1 MKFRTMFTAE
11 MPQPYIGTKSIYSTY
26 QEVPPFATDP
36 ETGEVLNPTSR
47 VKRVKSGEYDF
58 QEYIQS
64 FADSCSLSALLARV
78 KSTGDMSLLKQNNP
92 EIGDELPSDP
102 TELRRLSEQVDTVN
116 QALLKI
122 EAEQKAKNVI
132 SGLSDNDLDQ
142 LLSALEA
149 RTKKEA

>member
-1 MKFRTMFTAE
+1 MKFRTMYTAE
-11 MPQPYIGTKSIYSTY
+11 MPEPYIGTKSIYSTF

-64 FADSCSLSALLARV
+64 FADSCSLSALLAKVR
-78 KSTGDMSLLKQNNP
+78 STGDMSLLKQVDA
-92 EIGDELPSDP
+92 EHGDELPSDP
-102 TELRRLSEQVDTVN
+102 AELRRLSEQVDTVN
-116 QALLKI
+116 QAIQKI

-132 SGLSDNDLDQ
+132 TGLSDSDLDQ

-149 RTKKEA
+149 RTKKE

>member
-11 MPQPYIGTKSIYSTY
+11 MPDPYVGKDSIYSTY
-26 QEVPPFATDP
+26 NEVPPFATDP
-36 ETGEVLNPTSR
+36 ETGEILNSTSR
-47 VKRVKSGEYDF
+47 IKRVKSGEYDF

-78 KSTGDMSLLKQNNP
+78 KSTKDLSLLNQRDV
-92 EIGDELPSDP
+92 EIGDQLPSDP
-102 TELRRLSEQVDTVN
+102 AELRRLSEQVDTVN
-116 QALLKI
+116 AALQKI
-122 EAEQKAKNVI
+122 ESEQKAKNVI
-132 SGLSDNDLDQ
+132 SGLSDSDLDQ

>member
-11 MPQPYIGTKSIYSTY
+11 MPQPYIGKDSIYSTY
-26 QEVPPFATDP
+26 SEVPPFATDP
-36 ETGEVLNPTSR
+36 ETGEVLNSTLR

-78 KSTGDMSLLKQNNP
+78 KSTKDLSLLNQRDV

-102 TELRRLSEQVDTVN
+102 AELRRLSEQVDTVN
-116 QALLKI
+116 QALQKI
-122 EAEQKAKNVI
+122 ESEQKAKNVI
-132 SGLSDNDLDQ
+132 SGLSDSDLDQ
-142 LLSALEA
+142 LLTALEA
-149 RTKKEA
+149 RTKKE

>member
-1 MKFRTMFTAE
+1 MKFRTMYTAE
-11 MPQPYIGTKSIYSTY
+11 MPEPYVGVKSIYSTY
-26 QEVPPFATDP
+26 NEVPPFATDP
-36 ETGEVLNPTSR
+36 ETGEVLNSTSH
-47 VKRVKSGEYDF
+47 VKRVKTGEYDF

-78 KSTGDMSLLKQNNP
+78 KSTGDMSLLKQVDA
-92 EIGDELPSDP
+92 EHGVELPNDP
-102 TELRRLSEQVDTVN
+102 LELRRLSEQVDTVN
-116 QALLKI
+116 QALQKI

-142 LLSALEA
+142 LLIALEA

>member
-1 MKFRTMFTAE
+1 MKFRTMYTAE
-11 MPQPYIGTKSIYSTY
+11 MPEPYIGKDSIYSTY
-26 QEVPPFATDP
+26 NEVPPFATDP

-78 KSTGDMSLLKQNNP
+78 KSSKDLSLLNQRDV

-102 TELRRLSEQVDTVN
+102 SELRRLSEQVDTVN
-116 QALLKI
+116 QALQKI
-122 EAEQKAKNVI
+122 ESEQKAKNVI
-132 SGLSDNDLDQ
+132 SGLSDSDLDQ

>member
-11 MPQPYIGTKSIYSTY
+11 MPEPYIGKKSIYSTY
-26 QEVPPFATDP
+26 QEVPPYATDP
-36 ETGEVLNPTSR
+36 ETGEVLNSTSR
-47 VKRVKSGEYDF
+47 IKRVKSGEYDF

-78 KSTGDMSLLKQNNP
+78 KSTKDLSLLNQREV

-102 TELRRLSEQVDTVN
+102 AELRRLSEQVDTVN
-116 QALLKI
+116 QALQKL
-122 EAEQKAKNVI
+122 ESEQKAKNVI
-132 SGLSDNDLDQ
+132 SGLSDSDLDQ

>member
-11 MPQPYIGTKSIYSTY
+11 MPEPYIGQKSIYSTY
-26 QEVPPFATDP
+26 NEVPPYATDP
-36 ETGEVLNPTSR
+36 ETGEVLNSTSR
-47 VKRVKSGEYDF
+47 VKRIKTGEYDF

-64 FADSCSLSALLARV
+64 FADSCSLNALLARV
-78 KSTGDMSLLKQNNP
+78 KSTGDMSLLKQANP

-102 TELRRLSEQVDTVN
+102 VELRRLSEQVDTVN
-116 QALLKI
+116 AALQKI

-149 RTKKEA
+149 RTKKE

>member
-1 MKFRTMFTAE
+1 MKFRTMYTAE
-11 MPQPYIGTKSIYSTY
+11 MPDPYIGQASIYSTY
-26 QEVPPFATDP
+26 NEVPPFATDP

-47 VKRVKSGEYDF
+47 VKRVKTGEFDF

-78 KSTGDMSLLKQNNP
+78 KSTGDMSLLKQSDP
-92 EIGDELPSDP
+92 VIGDELPSDP
-102 TELRRLSEQVDTVN
+102 AELRRLSEQVDTVN
-116 QALLKI
+116 QALQKI

>member
-1 MKFRTMFTAE
+1 MKFRTMYTAE
-11 MPQPYIGTKSIYSTY
+11 MPDPYIGKDSIYSTY
-26 QEVPPFATDP
+26 NEVPPYATDP
-36 ETGEVLNPTSR
+36 ETGEVINSTSR

-78 KSTGDMSLLKQNNP
+78 KSTKDLSLLNQRDV

-102 TELRRLSEQVDTVN
+102 AELRRLSEQVDTVN
-116 QALLKI
+116 AALQKI
-122 EAEQKAKNVI
+122 ESEQKAKNVI
-132 SGLSDNDLDQ
+132 SGLSDTDLDH

-149 RTKKEA
+149 RTKKGE

>member
-1 MKFRTMFTAE
+1 MKFRTMFTSE
-11 MPQPYIGTKSIYSTY
+11 MPEPYIGKDSIYSTFN
-26 QEVPPFATDP
+26 EVPPFATDP

-78 KSTGDMSLLKQNNP
+78 KSTKDLSLLNQRDV

-102 TELRRLSEQVDTVN
+102 AELRRLSEQVDTVN
-116 QALLKI
+116 QALQKI
-122 EAEQKAKNVI
+122 ESEQKAKNVI

>member
-11 MPQPYIGTKSIYSTY
+11 MPQPYVGTKSIYKTY
-26 QEVPPFATDP
+26 QEVPPYASDP
-36 ETGEVLNPTSR
+36 ETGEVLNSTSR
-47 VKRVKSGEYDF
+47 AKRVVSGEYDF

-64 FADSCSLSALLARV
+64 FADSCSLSSLLAKV
-78 KSTGDMSLLKQNNP
+78 KSTGDMTLLKQASP

-102 TELRRLSEQVDTVN
+102 AELRRLSEQVDTVN
-116 QALLKI
+116 QALQKI

-142 LLSALEA
+142 LLTALEA

>member
-1 MKFRTMFTAE
+1 MFTAE
-11 MPQPYIGTKSIYSTY
+11 MPEPYIGKKSIYSTFN
-26 QEVPPFATDP
+26 EVPPFATDP

-78 KSTGDMSLLKQNNP
+78 KSTKDLSLLNQRDV
-92 EIGDELPSDP
+92 EIGDQLPSDP
-102 TELRRLSEQVDTVN
+102 AELRRLSEQVDTVN
-116 QALLKI
+116 AALQKI
-122 EAEQKAKNVI
+122 ESEQKAKNVI

-149 RTKKEA
+149 RTKKE

>member
-11 MPQPYIGTKSIYSTY
+11 MPEPYIGKDSIYSTY
-26 QEVPPFATDP
+26 NEVPPYATDP
-36 ETGEVLNPTSR
+36 ETGEVINSTSR

-64 FADSCSLSALLARV
+64 FADTCSLSALLARV
-78 KSTGDMSLLKQNNP
+78 KSTKDLSLLNQRDV

-102 TELRRLSEQVDTVN
+102 AELRRLSEQVDTVN
-116 QALLKI
+116 AALQKI
-122 EAEQKAKNVI
+122 ESEQKAKNVI
-132 SGLSDNDLDQ
+132 SGLSDSDLDQ

>member
-1 MKFRTMFTAE
+1 MKFKTMFTAE
-11 MPQPYIGTKSIYSTY
+11 MPEPYIGKDSIYTTY
-26 QEVPPFATDP
+26 NEVPPYATDP
-36 ETGEVLNPTSR
+36 ETGEVINSTSR
-47 VKRVKSGEYDF
+47 IKRVKSGEYDF

-78 KSTGDMSLLKQNNP
+78 KSTKDLSLLNQRDV

-102 TELRRLSEQVDTVN
+102 AELRRLSEQVDTVN
-116 QALLKI
+116 AALQKI
-122 EAEQKAKNVI
+122 ESEQKAKNVI

>member
-11 MPQPYIGTKSIYSTY
+11 MPEPYIGKDSIYSTY
-26 QEVPPFATDP
+26 NEVPPFATDP
-36 ETGEVLNPTSR
+36 ETGEVINSTSR

-78 KSTGDMSLLKQNNP
+78 KSTKDLSLLNQRDV

-102 TELRRLSEQVDTVN
+102 AELRRLSEQVDTVN
-116 QALLKI
+116 AALQKI
-122 EAEQKAKNVI
+122 ESEQKAKNVI
-132 SGLSDNDLDQ
+132 SGLSDSDLDQ

>member
-1 MKFRTMFTAE
+1 MKFKTMFTAE
-11 MPQPYIGTKSIYSTY
+11 MPEPYIGKDSIYSTY
-26 QEVPPFATDP
+26 NEVPPYATDP

-78 KSTGDMSLLKQNNP
+78 KSTGDMSLLKQASP

-102 TELRRLSEQVDTVN
+102 AELRRLSEQVDTVN
-116 QALLKI
+116 AALQKI
-122 EAEQKAKNVI
+122 ESEQKARNVI
-132 SGLSDNDLDQ
+132 SGLSDSDLDQ

-149 RTKKEA
+149 RTKKE

>member
-11 MPQPYIGTKSIYSTY
+11 MPEPYIGKDSIYTTY
-26 QEVPPFATDP
+26 NEVPPYATDP
-36 ETGEVLNPTSR
+36 ETGEVLNHTSR
-47 VKRVKSGEYDF
+47 IKRVKSGEYDF

-78 KSTGDMSLLKQNNP
+78 KSTKDLSLLNQRDV

-102 TELRRLSEQVDTVN
+102 AELRRLSEQVDTVN
-116 QALLKI
+116 AALQKI
-122 EAEQKAKNVI
+122 ESEQKAKNVI
-132 SGLSDNDLDQ
+132 SGLSDSDLDQ

-149 RTKKEA
+149 RTKKE

>member
-1 MKFRTMFTAE
+1 MKFRTMYTAE
-11 MPQPYIGTKSIYSTY
+11 MPDPYVGTKSIYSTY
-26 QEVPPFATDP
+26 NEVPPYATDP
-36 ETGEVLNPTSR
+36 ETGEVINSTSR

-78 KSTGDMSLLKQNNP
+78 KSTKDLSLLNQRDV

-102 TELRRLSEQVDTVN
+102 AELRRLSEQVDTVN
-116 QALLKI
+116 QALQKI
-122 EAEQKAKNVI
+122 ESEQKAKNVI
-132 SGLSDNDLDQ
+132 SGLSDSDLDQ
-142 LLSALEA
+142 LLTALEA

>member
-1 MKFRTMFTAE
+1 MKFRTMYTAE
-11 MPQPYIGTKSIYSTY
+11 MPEPYIGTKSIYSTY

-47 VKRVKSGEYDF
+47 VKRVKTGEYDF

-78 KSTGDMSLLKQNNP
+78 KSTGDMSLLHQSDP

-102 TELRRLSEQVDTVN
+102 VELRRLSEQVDTVN
-116 QALLKI
+116 QAIQKL

-149 RTKKEA
+149 RTKKE

>member
-11 MPQPYIGTKSIYSTY
+11 MPEPYIGTKSIYSTY
-26 QEVPPFATDP
+26 QEVPPYATDP
-36 ETGEVLNPTSR
+36 ETGEVLNSSSR
-47 VKRVKSGEYDF
+47 IKRVKTGEYDF

-78 KSTGDMSLLKQNNP
+78 KSTGDMSLLKQSNP

-102 TELRRLSEQVDTVN
+102 AELRRLSEQVDTVN
-116 QALLKI
+116 AALQKI
-122 EAEQKAKNVI
+122 ESEQKAKNVI
-132 SGLSDNDLDQ
+132 SGLSDSDLDQ

-149 RTKKEA
+149 RTKKEG

>member
-1 MKFRTMFTAE
+1 MKFKTMFTAE
-11 MPQPYIGTKSIYSTY
+11 MPEPYIGKKSIYSTY
-26 QEVPPFATDP
+26 QEVPPYATDP
-36 ETGEVLNPTSR
+36 ETGEVLNSTSR
-47 VKRVKSGEYDF
+47 VKRVKTGEYDF

-78 KSTGDMSLLKQNNP
+78 KSTKDLSLLNQRDV

-102 TELRRLSEQVDTVN
+102 AELRRLSEQVDTVN
-116 QALLKI
+116 QALQKI
-122 EAEQKAKNVI
+122 ESEQKAKNVI
-132 SGLSDNDLDQ
+132 SGLSDSDLDQ

>member
-11 MPQPYIGTKSIYSTY
+11 MPDPYVGKDSIYTTY
-26 QEVPPFATDP
+26 NEVPPYATDP
-36 ETGEVLNPTSR
+36 ETGEVINSTSR
-47 VKRVKSGEYDF
+47 IKRVKSGEYDF

-78 KSTGDMSLLKQNNP
+78 KSTKDLSLLNQREV

-102 TELRRLSEQVDTVN
+102 AELRRLSEQVDTVN
-116 QALLKI
+116 QALQKI

-132 SGLSDNDLDQ
+132 TGLSETDLDN

-149 RTKKEA
+149 RTKKGE